1 MKVVIL
7 CGGMGTRL
15 REETEYR
22 PKPMIEI
29 GSRPILWHIMKIY
42 AHYGFTEFILCLGY
56 KGWMIKEYFLNYAMM
71 HGDFTLEI
79 GKKND
84 IQFHNNQSEEGW
96 KVTLAETGLN
106 AMTGS
111 RVKKIEKYIDDDTF
125 MLTYGDG
132 VADINILELLKFHQQ
147 HGKIG
152 TVTGVCPPSR
162 YGELFAKDNCVVQ
175 FDEKPQSYAG
185 LISGGFFVF
194 NRRVFDYLEDND
206 NCVLEKKPMESL
218 VADGELMVYNHTD
231 FWQCMDTYR
240 DYQYLNGIWDKG
252 NIPWRIW
259 EDELVLAR

>member
-22 PKPMIEI
+22 PKPIIEI
-29 GSRPILWHIMKIY
+29 GGRPILWHIMKIY
-42 AHYGFTEFILCLGY
+42 AHYGFNEFILCLGY

-71 HGDFTLEI
+71 QGDFTIEV

-106 AMTGS
+106 SMTGS

-132 VADINILELLKFHQQ
+132 VADININELLSFHYQ

-152 TVTGVCPPSR
+152 TVTGVCPPSKF
-162 YGELFAKDNCVVQ
+162 GELFTKDNCVIQ
-175 FDEKPQSYAG
+175 FDEKPQSYVG

-194 NRRVFDYLEDND
+194 SRRMFDYLDDDE
-206 NCVLEKKPMESL
+206 NCVLEKKPMENL
-218 VADGELMVYNHTD
+218 VTDGELMVYKHNG

-240 DYQYLNGIWDKG
+240 DFQYLEGIWEKG
-252 NIPWRIW
+252 EVPWRVW
-259 EDELVLAR
+259 GNELILAR

>member
-29 GSRPILWHIMKIY
+29 GGRPILWHIMKIY
-42 AHYGFTEFILCLGY
+42 AHYGFNEFVLCLGY

-71 HGDFTLEI
+71 HGDFTLEV

-96 KVTLAETGLN
+96 KVTLADTGLN

-132 VADINILELLKFHQQ
+132 VANVNIPNLLDYHRK

-152 TVTGVCPPSR
+152 TVTGVSPPSR
-162 YGELFAKDNCVVQ
+162 FGELSVVGRYVVG
-175 FDEKPQSYAG
+175 FTEKPQSVG
-185 LISGGFFVF
+185 FINGGFFVF
-194 NRRVFDYLEDND
+194 DKRIFNYLSDDE
-206 NCVLEKKPMESL
+206 NCILEREPMERLAS
-218 VADGELMVYNHTD
+218 DKEMVVYEHNG

-240 DYQYLNGIWDKG
+240 DYQYLNGIWEKG
-252 NIPWRIW
+252 EVPWRIW
-259 EDELVLAR
+259 EK